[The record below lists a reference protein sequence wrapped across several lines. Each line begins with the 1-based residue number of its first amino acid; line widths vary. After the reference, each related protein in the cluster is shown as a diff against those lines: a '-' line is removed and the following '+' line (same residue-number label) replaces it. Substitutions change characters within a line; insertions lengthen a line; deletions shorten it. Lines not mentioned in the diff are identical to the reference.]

1 MLGVGGRGG
10 GREPGAT
17 ELRSPSPRPGEAR
30 GEGRA
35 PAGGWCM
42 WRGGR
47 AKGRGGAQGGRG
59 GPPTRSGST
68 ACPFRLSR
76 RGWGASGPMGTGDK
90 MDDEERLGPPGPPGV
105 SCPSVPMRGP
115 RVAHLGMNRESAL
128 QLGLCYCK
136 FRTGVFQLFGHCP
149 LQGLL
154 FRLSGSPLGAGHLG
168 GEGRR
173 AGSADRLVSCPSS
186 VSLHCTAGRA
196 GVSRSPA

>member
-1 MLGVGGRGG
+1 MWEGEAEGENQGPWSSEAQAHAQGRHVGRGG
-10 GREPGAT
+10 PCRWVVHV
-17 ELRSPSPRPGEAR
+17 
-30 GEGRA
+30 EGRA
-35 PAGGWCM
+35 S
-42 WRGGR
+42 
-47 AKGRGGAQGGRG
+47 KGRGGAQGGRG

-90 MDDEERLGPPGPPGV
+90 KDDEERLGPPGSPGV

-115 RVAHLGMNRESAL
+115 RVAHRGMNRESAL
-128 QLGLCYCK
+128 QLGLRYCK

-154 FRLSGSPLGAGHLG
+154 FWLSGSPPGAGHLG
-168 GEGRR
+168 GGGRR
-173 AGSADRLVSCPSS
+173 AGSADRLVSCPFS

>member
-1 MLGVGGRGG
+1 MWEGEAEGENQGPWSSEAQAHAQGRHVGRGG
-10 GREPGAT
+10 PCRWVVHV
-17 ELRSPSPRPGEAR
+17 
-30 GEGRA
+30 EGRA
-35 PAGGWCM
+35 S
-42 WRGGR
+42 
-47 AKGRGGAQGGRG
+47 KGRRGAQGGRG
-59 GPPTRSGST
+59 GPPTPEREHS
-68 ACPFRLSR
+68 LSFPSFPEGLGR
-76 RGWGASGPMGTGDK
+76 QWPHGHRGQEG
-90 MDDEERLGPPGPPGV
+90 RLGPPGSPGV

-154 FRLSGSPLGAGHLG
+154 FRLSGSPPGAGHLG
-168 GEGRR
+168 GGGRR